1 MDNIIV
7 RKVKNSRSMEEQYLW
22 KLLLI
27 LGGGGGALGSV
38 NIAYCYFCYKF
49 KKLEWQQ
56 EYKENI
62 IKIEQQ

>member
-1 MDNIIV
+1 
-7 RKVKNSRSMEEQYLW
+7 MEEQYPW
-22 KLLLI
+22 KHLLM
-27 LGGGGGALGSV
+27 GGALGPV

>member
-1 MDNIIV
+1 
-7 RKVKNSRSMEEQYLW
+7 METFTHW
-22 KLLLI
+22 
-27 LGGGGGALGSV
+27 GGGGGRGALGPV
-38 NIAYCYFCYKF
+38 NIAYRYFCYKF

>member
-7 RKVKNSRSMEEQYLW
+7 GKVENSRSMEEQYLW
-22 KLLLI
+22 KHSLM
-27 LGGGGGALGSV
+27 GGALGPV

>member
-1 MDNIIV
+1 
-7 RKVKNSRSMEEQYLW
+7 METFTHW
-22 KLLLI
+22 
-27 LGGGGGALGSV
+27 GGGGGRGALGPV